1 MIRADHPVQTGMR
14 IAQMTWKT
22 PLRASV
28 AAAFAALLSTA
39 AQAGP
44 TLDQVRARGLVTCG
58 IHTGNAG
65 MALPD
70 SRGEWRGLEV
80 DLCRGLAV
88 AIFNDITKVRFQPHT
103 ASTRFTALGSGEI
116 DVLIRGSTQTMLRDT
131 TLGLRHVTTYF
142 YDGHGFMVRANMGVR
157 QVRELN
163 GATVCLIQGTTNE
176 QITADYFRSIN
187 VPFRPVVF
195 ERTDQAAAA
204 LQAGRC
210 DAFGTDASQLASV
223 RSTMQTPRDWSVL
236 PERFSKEPYAAYVRR
251 GDDDW
256 FELVRWYTTAVI
268 EAEEQGITAANAEQM
283 RRTSTNPNTR
293 RLLGVTPELGQA
305 LKLDPA
311 WAYNVIRAIG
321 NYGELYERHM
331 GENTPVALP
340 RGQNNLWNN
349 GGLMYALPMR

>member
-1 MIRADHPVQTGMR
+1 MKWHHCIRA
-14 IAQMTWKT
+14 A
-22 PLRASV
+22 V
-28 AAAFAALLSTA
+28 AAAGVTFFGTA

-44 TLDQVRARGLVTCG
+44 TLDQIRARGTLACG
-58 IHTGNAG
+58 INTGVAG
-65 MALPD
+65 FALPD
-70 SRGEWRGLEV
+70 SRGVWQGFDVE
-80 DLCRGLAV
+80 LCRGLAV
-88 AIFNDITKVRFQPHT
+88 AIFNDASKVRFQPLSS
-103 ASTRFTALGSGEI
+103 STRFTALGAGEV
-116 DVLIRGSTQTMLRDT
+116 DVLFRTSTQTMLRDT

-142 YDGHGFMVRANMGVR
+142 FDGHGFMVRNSLGVR
-157 QVRELN
+157 QVREMN
-163 GATVCLIQGTTNE
+163 GATICLIQGTTNE
-176 QITADYFRSIN
+176 QVTADYFRSIN

-210 DAFGTDASQLASV
+210 DSFGTDASQLAAV
-223 RSTMQTPRDWSVL
+223 RSTMQNPRDWTVL

-256 FELVRWYTTAVI
+256 FELVRWFTTAII
-268 EAEEQGITAANAEQM
+268 EAEEQGITQANAEQQ

-311 WAYNVIRAIG
+311 WAYNVVRAIG
-321 NYGELYERHM
+321 NYGELYERTM

-340 RGQNNLWNN
+340 RGPNNLWTN

>member
-1 MIRADHPVQTGMR
+1 MKWDRSIRA
-14 IAQMTWKT
+14 A
-22 PLRASV
+22 L
-28 AAAFAALLSTA
+28 AAAFLSMFGAA

-44 TLDQVRARGLVTCG
+44 TLDQIRARGTLVCG
-58 IHTGNAG
+58 IHTGVPG
-65 MALPD
+65 FALPD
-70 SRGEWRGLEV
+70 SRGTWQGFDV

-88 AIFNDITKVRFQPHT
+88 AIFNDITKVRFVPMSS
-103 ASTRFTALGSGEI
+103 STRFTALGSGEI
-116 DVLIRGSTQTMLRDT
+116 DVLFRTSTQTMLRDT

-142 YDGHGFMVRANMGVR
+142 YDGHGFLVRNSLGVR
-157 QVRELN
+157 QVREMN
-163 GATVCLIQGTTNE
+163 GATICLIQGTTNE
-176 QITADYFRSIN
+176 QVTADYFRSVN

-210 DAFGTDASQLASV
+210 DSFGSDASQLAAV
-223 RSTMQTPRDWSVL
+223 RSTMQNPRDWTVL

-256 FELVRWYTTAVI
+256 FELVRWYTTAII
-268 EAEEQGITAANAEQM
+268 EAEEQGITQANAEQM

-293 RLLGVTPELGQA
+293 RLLGVTPELGQSI
-305 LKLDPA
+305 KLDPA

-321 NYGELYERHM
+321 NYGEIYERTM
-331 GENTPVALP
+331 GESTPVALP
-340 RGQNNLWNN
+340 RGPNNLWTN

>member
-1 MIRADHPVQTGMR
+1 MIWNRAIRGALMAAWV
-14 IAQMTWKT
+14 
-22 PLRASV
+22 V
-28 AAAFAALLSTA
+28 AFGTA

-44 TLDQVRARGLVTCG
+44 TMDQIRARGMLVCG
-58 IHTGNAG
+58 INTGVAG
-65 MALPD
+65 FALPD
-70 SRGEWRGLEV
+70 SRGVWQGLDV

-88 AIFNDITKVRFQPHT
+88 AIFNDASKVRFSPLSS
-103 ASTRFTALGSGEI
+103 STRFTALGSGEV
-116 DVLIRGSTQTMLRDT
+116 DVLFRTSTQTMLRDT
-131 TLGLRHVTTYF
+131 TLGLRHVATYF
-142 YDGHGFMVRANMGVR
+142 FDGHGFLVRNSLGVR
-157 QVRELN
+157 QVREMN
-163 GATVCLIQGTTNE
+163 GATICLIQGTTNE
-176 QITADYFRSIN
+176 QVTADYFRSIN

-210 DAFGTDASQLASV
+210 DSFGSDASQLAAV
-223 RSTMQTPRDWSVL
+223 RSTMQNPREWTVL

-256 FELVRWYTTAVI
+256 FELIRWYTTAII

-321 NYGELYERHM
+321 NYGELYERTM
-331 GENTPVALP
+331 GEATPVALP
-340 RGQNNLWNN
+340 RGPNNLWTN